1 MNQRQAGFSY
11 MELLVATLLIAIMLV
26 PALDAM
32 QSGIQGS
39 GVHMQLAQ
47 NQYRMISKMEQT
59 LALPFSELLT
69 QADLVAD
76 PTVLIP
82 APLSRPDLY
91 SDAAGTESRRLVF
104 LARYDGDNAD
114 ADDDPFTGTDAG
126 LLWVRVTIE
135 DSPRSL
141 ETVIVE

>member
-1 MNQRQAGFSY
+1 VNNQSGFSY

-39 GVHMQLAQ
+39 AIHTQLAR

-59 LALPFSELLT
+59 LALPFSELLQ

-76 PTVLIP
+76 SKIFIP
-82 APLSRPDLY
+82 PPY

-104 LARYDGDNAD
+104 LARYDGDD
-114 ADDDPFTGTDAG
+114 ADGDKDPFTGTDTG
-126 LLWVRVTIE
+126 LLWVRVMIE
-135 DSPRSL
+135 DSPRAL
-141 ETVIVE
+141 ETVILE

>member
-1 MNQRQAGFSY
+1 
-11 MELLVATLLIAIMLV
+11 MELLIATLLITIMLV
-26 PALDAM
+26 PALEAM

-39 GVHMQLAQ
+39 GIHTQLAQ

-59 LALPFSELLT
+59 LALPYVQLLE

-76 PTVLIP
+76 PKVLIP
-82 APLSRPDLY
+82 PPY
-91 SDAAGTESRRLVF
+91 SDTAGTESRRLVF

-114 ADDDPFTGTDAG
+114 ADGDPFTGADAG
-126 LLWVRVTIE
+126 LLWLRVTIE
-135 DSPRSL
+135 NSPRAL

>member
-1 MNQRQAGFSY
+1 
-11 MELLVATLLIAIMLV
+11 MELLIATLLIVIMLV

-39 GVHMQLAQ
+39 GIHTELAQ
-47 NQYRMISKMEQT
+47 NQYRMISKMEET
-59 LALPFSELLT
+59 LALPFAQLLE

-82 APLSRPDLY
+82 APF
-91 SDAAGTESRRLVF
+91 SDPAGTESRRLVF
-104 LARYDGDNAD
+104 LARYDGDNVD
-114 ADDDPFTGTDAG
+114 GNDNPFNGTDEG
-126 LLWVRVTIE
+126 LLWVRITIE
-135 DSPRSL
+135 NSPRAL

>member
-1 MNQRQAGFSY
+1 
-11 MELLVATLLIAIMLV
+11 MELLIATLLIVILLV

-39 GVHMQLAQ
+39 GVHRQLAE
-47 NQYRMISKMEQT
+47 NHYRMISKMEQT
-59 LALPFSELLT
+59 LALPFADLLE

-82 APLSRPDLY
+82 PPY
-91 SDAAGTESRRLVF
+91 SDPAGTESRRLVY

-114 ADDDPFTGTDAG
+114 GNDNPFNGTDEG
-126 LLWVRVTIE
+126 LLWLRVTIE

>member
-1 MNQRQAGFSY
+1 MMNRQSGFSY

-39 GVHMQLAQ
+39 GIHTQLAQ

-59 LALPFSELLT
+59 LALPFSELLQ

-76 PTVLIP
+76 PKVLIP
-82 APLSRPDLY
+82 APF
-91 SDAAGTESRRLVF
+91 SDAAGTASRRLVF
-104 LARYDGDNAD
+104 LSRYDGDNAD
-114 ADDDPFTGTDAG
+114 GDKDPFTGTDTG

-135 DSPRSL
+135 NSPRAL

>member
-1 MNQRQAGFSY
+1 MKRRQSGFSY
-11 MELLVATLLIAIMLV
+11 MEVLIATLLIVIMLV

-39 GVHMQLAQ
+39 GIHTQLAQ
-47 NQYRMISKMEQT
+47 NQYRMISKLEQT
-59 LALPFSELLT
+59 LALPFSDLLE

-82 APLSRPDLY
+82 APY
-91 SDAAGTESRRLVF
+91 SDTAGTEFRRLVY

-114 ADDDPFTGTDAG
+114 GNDNPFNGTDEG

>member
-1 MNQRQAGFSY
+1 MKKRQSGFSY
-11 MELLVATLLIAIMLV
+11 MELLIATLLITIMLV
-26 PALDAM
+26 PALEAM

-39 GVHMQLAQ
+39 GIHTELAR
-47 NQYRMISKMEQT
+47 NQYRMISKMEET

-76 PTVLIP
+76 PAVLIP
-82 APLSRPDLY
+82 APF

-104 LARYDGDNAD
+104 LARYDGDD
-114 ADDDPFTGTDAG
+114 VDGDKDPFTGTDTG
-126 LLWVRVTIE
+126 LLWLRVTIE
-135 DSPRSL
+135 DSQRSL

>member
-1 MNQRQAGFSY
+1 VNNRQAGFSY

-39 GVHMQLAQ
+39 AIHTQLAQ
-47 NQYRMISKMEQT
+47 NQYRMISKLEQT
-59 LALPFSELLT
+59 LALPFAELLT

-76 PTVLIP
+76 PKILIP
-82 APLSRPDLY
+82 APY
-91 SDAAGTESRRLVF
+91 SDPAGTASRRLVF
-104 LARYDGDNAD
+104 LARYDGDD
-114 ADDDPFTGTDAG
+114 ADGDKDPFTGTDAG

-135 DSPRSL
+135 NSPRAL
-141 ETVIVE
+141 ETVIIE

>member
-1 MNQRQAGFSY
+1 
-11 MELLVATLLIAIMLV
+11 MELLIATLLIAIMLV

-39 GVHMQLAQ
+39 GIHTQLAR
-47 NQYRMISKMEQT
+47 NQYRMISKLEQT
-59 LALPFSELLT
+59 LALPFAELLA

-76 PTVLIP
+76 PKILIP
-82 APLSRPDLY
+82 APY
-91 SDAAGTESRRLVF
+91 SDPAGTASRRLVF
-104 LARYDGDNAD
+104 LARYDGDD
-114 ADDDPFTGTDAG
+114 ADGDKDPFTGTDAG

-135 DSPRSL
+135 DSPRAL

>member
-1 MNQRQAGFSY
+1 MKQRQAGFSY
-11 MELLVATLLIAIMLV
+11 MELLIATLLIVIMLV

-39 GVHMQLAQ
+39 GIHTELAQ
-47 NQYRMISKMEQT
+47 NQYRMISKMEET
-59 LALPFSELLT
+59 LALPFAQLLE

-82 APLSRPDLY
+82 PPY
-91 SDAAGTESRRLVF
+91 SDPAGTESRRLVY

-114 ADDDPFTGTDAG
+114 GNDNPFNGTDEG

-135 DSPRSL
+135 DSQRSL
-141 ETVIVE
+141 EIVIVE

>member
-1 MNQRQAGFSY
+1 MKQRQAGFSY
-11 MELLVATLLIAIMLV
+11 VELLIATVLIVIMLV

-39 GVHMQLAQ
+39 GVHTELAQ

-76 PTVLIP
+76 PKVLIP
-82 APLSRPDLY
+82 APF
-91 SDAAGTESRRLVF
+91 SDPAGTESRRLVF
-104 LARYDGDNAD
+104 LARYDGDD
-114 ADDDPFTGTDAG
+114 GDGDKDPFTGTDVG

>member
-1 MNQRQAGFSY
+1 

-39 GVHMQLAQ
+39 AIHTQLAQ
-47 NQYRMISKMEQT
+47 NQYRMISKMEET
-59 LALPFSELLT
+59 LALSYSKLLE

-76 PTVLIP
+76 SKVLIP
-82 APLSRPDLY
+82 PPF

-104 LARYDGDNAD
+104 LARYDGDD
-114 ADDDPFTGTDAG
+114 ADGDKDPFTGSDDG

-135 DSPRSL
+135 DNPRAL

>member
-1 MNQRQAGFSY
+1 VNNRQAGFSY

-39 GVHMQLAQ
+39 GIHTQLAQ

-59 LALPFSELLT
+59 LALPFSELLQ

-76 PTVLIP
+76 PKVLIP
-82 APLSRPDLY
+82 EPF

-104 LARYDGDNAD
+104 LARYDGDD
-114 ADDDPFTGTDAG
+114 ADGDKDPFTGTDDG
-126 LLWVRVTIE
+126 LLWLRVTIE
-135 DSPRSL
+135 NRPRAL
-141 ETVIVE
+141 ETVIIE

>member
-1 MNQRQAGFSY
+1 MKKRQAGFSY
-11 MELLVATLLIAIMLV
+11 MELLIATLLIVIMLV

-39 GVHMQLAQ
+39 GIHTELAR

-59 LALPFSELLT
+59 LALPFAELLE

-76 PTVLIP
+76 PKILIP
-82 APLSRPDLY
+82 APFSDL
-91 SDAAGTESRRLVF
+91 AGTESRRLVF
-104 LARYDGDNAD
+104 LSRYDGDNAD
-114 ADDDPFTGTDAG
+114 TDDDPFTGTDNG

>member
-1 MNQRQAGFSY
+1 

-26 PALDAM
+26 PALEAM

-39 GVHMQLAQ
+39 AIHTQLAQ

-59 LALPFSELLT
+59 LALPFSELLQ
-69 QADLVAD
+69 QADLVAN

-82 APLSRPDLY
+82 APY
-91 SDAAGTESRRLVF
+91 SDGAGTEFRRLVY
-104 LARYDGDNAD
+104 LARYDGDNTD

-135 DSPRSL
+135 NSPRAL

>member
-1 MNQRQAGFSY
+1 MARQSGFSY
-11 MELLVATLLIAIMLV
+11 MELLIATLLITIMLV
-26 PALDAM
+26 PALEAM

-39 GVHMQLAQ
+39 GIHTQLAQ

-59 LALPFSELLT
+59 LALPFSELLE

-82 APLSRPDLY
+82 APY
-91 SDAAGTESRRLVF
+91 SDAAGTEFRRLVF
-104 LARYDGDNAD
+104 LARYDGDD
-114 ADDDPFTGTDAG
+114 ADGDKDPFTGTDAS

-135 DSPRSL
+135 NSSRPL

>member
-1 MNQRQAGFSY
+1 VKPRQSGFSY
-11 MELLVATLLIAIMLV
+11 MELLIATLLITIMLV
-26 PALDAM
+26 PALEAM

-39 GVHMQLAQ
+39 GIHTQLAQ

-59 LALPFSELLT
+59 LALPFTELLA
-69 QADLVAD
+69 QADLVAN

-82 APLSRPDLY
+82 APY
-91 SDAAGTESRRLVF
+91 SDNAGTEFRRLVF

-114 ADDDPFTGTDAG
+114 GNDNPFDGTDAG
-126 LLWVRVTIE
+126 LLWLRVTIE
-135 DSPRSL
+135 NSPRSL

>member
-1 MNQRQAGFSY
+1 
-11 MELLVATLLIAIMLV
+11 MELLIATLLIVVMLV
-26 PALDAM
+26 PALEAM

-59 LALPFSELLT
+59 LALPYADLLE
-69 QADLVAD
+69 QANLVAD
-76 PTVLIP
+76 PSVLIP
-82 APLSRPDLY
+82 APY
-91 SDAAGTESRRLVF
+91 SDVAGTESRRLVF

-114 ADDDPFTGTDAG
+114 ADDDPFTGADDG

-135 DSPRSL
+135 NNPQAL

>member
-1 MNQRQAGFSY
+1 MMNRQSGFSY

-39 GVHMQLAQ
+39 GIHTQLAQ

-59 LALPFSELLT
+59 LALPFSELLQ

-76 PTVLIP
+76 PKVLIP
-82 APLSRPDLY
+82 APF
-91 SDAAGTESRRLVF
+91 SDAAGTASRRLVF
-104 LARYDGDNAD
+104 LSRYDGDNAD
-114 ADDDPFTGTDAG
+114 GDKDPFTGTDAG

-135 DSPRSL
+135 NSPRAL

>member
-1 MNQRQAGFSY
+1 MKPAINRGQSGFSY
-11 MELLVATLLIAIMLV
+11 MELLIATLLIAIMLV

-39 GVHMQLAQ
+39 AIHTELAR

-59 LALPFSELLT
+59 LALPYSTLLE

-76 PTVLIP
+76 PNVLIP
-82 APLSRPDLY
+82 APF
-91 SDAAGTESRRLVF
+91 SDVAGTESRRLVF
-104 LARYDGDNAD
+104 LARYDGDDAD
-114 ADDDPFTGTDAG
+114 ADKDPFTGTDAG

-135 DSPRSL
+135 DNPRSL

>member
-1 MNQRQAGFSY
+1 MKQRQAGFSY
-11 MELLVATLLIAIMLV
+11 MELLIATLLIAIMLV

-39 GVHMQLAQ
+39 GVHTQLAQ

-59 LALPFSELLT
+59 LALPFSELL
-69 QADLVAD
+69 QRADAVAD
-76 PTVLIP
+76 PKILIP
-82 APLSRPDLY
+82 PPF

-104 LARYDGDNAD
+104 LARYDGDD
-114 ADDDPFTGTDAG
+114 ADGDKDPFTGTDAG
-126 LLWVRVTIE
+126 LLWLRVTIE
-135 DSPRSL
+135 DSPRAL

>member
-1 MNQRQAGFSY
+1 
-11 MELLVATLLIAIMLV
+11 MELLIATLLIAVMLV
-26 PALDAM
+26 PALEAM

-39 GVHMQLAQ
+39 GIHTQLAQ
-47 NQYRMISKMEQT
+47 NQFRMIAKMEQT
-59 LALPFSELLT
+59 LALPYSELLE

-82 APLSRPDLY
+82 APF
-91 SDAAGTESRRLVF
+91 SDPAGTASRRLVF

-126 LLWVRVTIE
+126 LLWVRVSIE
-135 DSPRSL
+135 DSPRAL
-141 ETVIVE
+141 ETVTVE

>member
-1 MNQRQAGFSY
+1 
-11 MELLVATLLIAIMLV
+11 MELLIATLLIVIMLV

-39 GVHMQLAQ
+39 GIHTQLAQ
-47 NQYRMISKMEQT
+47 NQYRMISKVEET
-59 LALPFSELLT
+59 LALPFAELLE

-76 PTVLIP
+76 SKILIP
-82 APLSRPDLY
+82 PPY

-104 LARYDGDNAD
+104 LARYDGDD
-114 ADDDPFTGTDAG
+114 ADGDKDPFTGTDAG

-135 DSPRSL
+135 DSPRAL

>member
-1 MNQRQAGFSY
+1 
-11 MELLVATLLIAIMLV
+11 MELLIATLLIVIMLV

-39 GVHMQLAQ
+39 GVHTQLAQ
-47 NQYRMISKMEQT
+47 NQYRMISKMEET
-59 LALPFSELLT
+59 LALSFSELLA

-76 PTVLIP
+76 SKILIP
-82 APLSRPDLY
+82 PPY
-91 SDAAGTESRRLVF
+91 SDSAGTESRRLVY
-104 LARYDGDNAD
+104 LARYDGDD
-114 ADDDPFTGTDAG
+114 ADGDKDPFTDTDEG

-135 DSPRSL
+135 DSPRAL